1 MSERLKL
8 APEGGINKHMA
19 EERKPSL
26 AEAVT
31 AYLATLTQ
39 TEKQESQQELNKFV
53 RWYGGERPIREMTVR
68 QVEEYS
74 AEIKAT
80 SSVTNPIKKLEP
92 VKSFLTYAKKKGLT
106 SVNLAPY
113 IRISKTKQAAP
124 SKKAR
129 KKEAEQVA
137 LTTEGHE
144 AIKSELEALKTE
156 RPRVVEQIQHAAADK
171 DFREN
176 APLDAAR
183 ERQGHIEARI
193 RELEATLKGA
203 TVLES
208 RETPSL
214 IISVGCTVLLC
225 DLSSGEQLNY
235 KMVSPREAN
244 PAQGKLSI
252 ASPTGRALLDKEI
265 GNIIE
270 VTAPMGTFKYRID
283 DIKT

>member
-1 MSERLKL
+1 
-8 APEGGINKHMA
+8 MA
-19 EERKPSL
+19 EERRPSL

-39 TEKQESQQELNKFV
+39 SERQESQQELNKFV
-53 RWYGGERPIREMTVR
+53 RWYGGERPISEITVR
-68 QVEEYS
+68 QVEEYG
-74 AEIKAT
+74 AGIKST
-80 SSVTNPIKKLEP
+80 PSVTDPIKKLEP

-113 IRISKTKQAAP
+113 IRISKTKQATPA
-124 SKKAR
+124 KKTQ
-129 KKEAEQVA
+129 KKEVDQIA

-144 AIKSELEALKTE
+144 AIKSELEALKIE

-176 APLDAAR
+176 APLEAAK

-193 RELEATLKGA
+193 RELEATLKEA
-203 TVLES
+203 TVLE
-208 RETPSL
+208 TKATTSL
-214 IISVGCTVLLC
+214 IVSVGCIVLLC
-225 DLSSGEQLNY
+225 ELSSGEQLSY

-265 GNIIE
+265 GNIVE
-270 VTAPMGTFKYRID
+270 VAAPIGTFKYRID

>member
-1 MSERLKL
+1 
-8 APEGGINKHMA
+8 MA

-26 AEAVT
+26 TEAVT
-31 AYLATLTQ
+31 AYLSTLTQ
-39 TEKQESQQELNKFV
+39 SERQESQQELNKFV
-53 RWYGGERPIREMTVR
+53 RWYGGERPISGMTAREVG
-68 QVEEYS
+68 EYGEGIT
-74 AEIKAT
+74 A
-80 SSVTNPIKKLEP
+80 SVTDPIKKLEP
-92 VKSFLTYAKKKGLT
+92 VKSFLTYAKKKGIT

-113 IRISKTKQAAP
+113 IRISKTKQAAF

-129 KKEAEQVA
+129 KKEADQVA

-156 RPRVVEQIQHAAADK
+156 RPSVVEQIQHAAADK

-176 APLDAAR
+176 APLEAAR

-203 TVLES
+203 TVLE
-208 RETPSL
+208 RKETPSL
-214 IISVGCTVLLC
+214 IVSVGCTVLLC
-225 DLSSGEQLNY
+225 DLSSSEKLIY
-235 KMVSPREAN
+235 RMVSPREAN
-244 PAQGKLSI
+244 PTLGKLSI

-270 VTAPMGTFKYRID
+270 VTAPIGTFKYRID